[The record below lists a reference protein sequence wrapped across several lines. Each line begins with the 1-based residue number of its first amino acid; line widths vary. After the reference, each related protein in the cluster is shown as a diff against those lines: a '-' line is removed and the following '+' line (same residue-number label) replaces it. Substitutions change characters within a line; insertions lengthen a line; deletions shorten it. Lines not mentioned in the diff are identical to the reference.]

1 MHAVRSLPRD
11 MLSVVLVESANPNE
25 RSLTCFGALE
35 VIMNGGQPTFRTYHL
50 SAAGMGGQ
58 DALCERLAQLSADRH
73 IILGQPAIR
82 RDFWDLQELLSTGDL
97 FVSSI
102 RTHEELE
109 PMGLTV
115 LNLDGST
122 LIKIADRM
130 KLRLTENT
138 RSLDA
143 ARLAPERAHLLWLAY
158 IQARTRRRISDS
170 LFAAYQAW
178 NAIERARSLPF

>member
-1 MHAVRSLPRD
+1 

-35 VIMNGGQPTFRTYHL
+35 VIMTGGQPAFRTYHL
-50 SAAGMGGQ
+50 SAAGMGGP
-58 DALCERLAQLSADRH
+58 DALGERLAQLSADRH
-73 IILGQPAIR
+73 IILGHPAIR
-82 RDFWDLQELLSTGDL
+82 GDFWDLQELLSTGDL

-109 PMGLTV
+109 PSGLSV

-130 KLRLTENT
+130 KLRLTEHT
-138 RSLDA
+138 GSLDA
-143 ARLAPERAHLLWLAY
+143 ARLAPERAHLLWLGY
-158 IQARTRRRISDS
+158 IQARTRPTISDS

-178 NAIERARSLPF
+178 NAIERARPLPF